1 VHMEQYI
8 RDEIARNNVPSFY
21 GWSVESV
28 RKNDTGGD
36 FSVFVKHLKTSAV
49 CEVKTRRIIGCD
61 GAHSTVRNT
70 FFPSTKTHSWVRRLL
85 YQMDFNLGE
94 SSLEELNLPS
104 MLTQT
109 TINVSDTVRHITILP
124 TGVNKR
130 LRIVLSALPTDPIF
144 ANTDHTAVSLSI
156 QSTPE
161 LTTYLQ
167 QVLGEIFPKLFEK
180 LKVIRTVAYSIEP
193 KCLDTWS
200 SHDGSVLLAGDAAHL
215 MMPYMGQGFCSG
227 ILDVFNLFWKIL
239 YVNCGFA
246 DSSLITETYD
256 KERVPTVVKMITL
269 SSRVSQEVLDL
280 LEKERKAET
289 GKENESMVYMEEKDR
304 TKMEVMYP
312 NPIESCDMTGVLFPR
327 VLLKE
332 GIYTD
337 DVMKTNNE
345 GGKVPKFAV
354 WTKGSVEE
362 LEKLQQKSFNEGHK
376 YQDVI
381 SVIKVREND
390 ILDSD
395 WSVHAT
401 ETWHE
406 MWKKYDYVL
415 VRPDFYVVAAW
426 SHGNEQ
432 TNIVENIEKSF
443 NRSLNLRMEKL
454 E

>member
-1 VHMEQYI
+1 LDVM
-8 RDEIARNNVPSFY
+8 VPTAMF
-21 GWSVESV
+21 EMLF
-28 RKNDTGGD
+28 
-36 FSVFVKHLKTSAV
+36 FS
-49 CEVKTRRIIGCD
+49 
-61 GAHSTVRNT
+61 
-70 FFPSTKTHSWVRRLL
+70 STKIHTWDRRLL
-85 YQMDFNLGE
+85 YQMDFFLGE
-94 SSLEELNLPS
+94 STLEELNLPS
-104 MLTQT
+104 LLTQT
-109 TINVSDTVRHITILP
+109 TINVSDTVRHLTILP

-144 ANTDHTAVSLSI
+144 ANSDHTAASLSI

-161 LTTYLQ
+161 LTAYLQ
-167 QVLGEIFPKLFEK
+167 QVLGEVFPKLFEK

-193 KCLDTWS
+193 KCLETWS
-200 SHDGSVLLAGDAAHL
+200 SPDSSVLLAGDSAHL

-227 ILDVFNLFWKIL
+227 ILDVFNLFWKLL
-239 YVNCGFA
+239 YVHAGFA

-426 SHGNEQ
+426 SQGNEQ